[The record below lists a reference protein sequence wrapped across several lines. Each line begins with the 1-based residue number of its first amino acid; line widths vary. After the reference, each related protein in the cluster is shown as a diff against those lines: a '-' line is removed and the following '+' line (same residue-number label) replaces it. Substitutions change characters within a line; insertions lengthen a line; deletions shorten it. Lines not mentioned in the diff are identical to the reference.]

1 MDLPLAFTETAT
13 MTVVLCVARVGG
25 FVAIGTLPL
34 APGLPLLVRVAL
46 AWAMSIAALA
56 WVLPSRHAVA
66 ESVPLVQVALTE
78 VAVGG
83 FIGLSVACVT
93 AAAGWAGGVLSSISG
108 LSWAEDY
115 GGGPSEAATP
125 LARLVWWVAAAA
137 FVSSGGGRVLLVGL
151 LESFATLPLGVGFD
165 AEIAGMLT
173 RAFGLAWRLAIA
185 VALPAL
191 VAVLAWHLSAAL
203 ACRVIPLSP
212 STGLLQGSAAVVL
225 LCAVWLGGTSWTSGL
240 ASATTVA
247 CEQIFDQVTPS
258 TGVHSP

>member
-1 MDLPLAFTETAT
+1 MDLPLTFTETAT
-13 MTVVLCVARVGG
+13 MTAVLCVARVGG

-46 AWAMSIAALA
+46 AWAMSTAAIV
-56 WVLPSRHAVA
+56 WVLPSGHAVA
-66 ESVPLVQVALTE
+66 EGVPLLQVALAE
-78 VAVGG
+78 LAVGG

-115 GGGPSEAATP
+115 SGGPSEAATP
-125 LARLVWWVAAAA
+125 LARLIWWVAAAT
-137 FVSSGGGRVLLVGL
+137 FVSSGGGRVLLAGL
-151 LESFATLPLGVGFD
+151 LESFATLPLGGGFD
-165 AEIAGMLT
+165 AGIARLLT
-173 RAFGLAWRLAIA
+173 GALDLAWRLALA

-191 VAVLAWHLSAAL
+191 VAVLAWHFSAAL

-225 LCAVWLGGTSWTSGL
+225 LCAVWLGGTAWTNGL
-240 ASATTVA
+240 ANATTA
-247 CEQIFDQVTPS
+247 TCEQIFEQVTPL
-258 TGVHSP
+258 TGGDSP